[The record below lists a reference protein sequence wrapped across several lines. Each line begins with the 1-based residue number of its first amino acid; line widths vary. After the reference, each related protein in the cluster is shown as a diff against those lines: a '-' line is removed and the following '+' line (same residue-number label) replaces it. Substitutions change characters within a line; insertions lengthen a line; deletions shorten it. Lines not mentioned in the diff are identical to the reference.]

1 VDPLQGLLLDFRRDR
16 SAAAMEEIVRATRP
30 RLLAVARRIGSRD
43 DAEDSVQAA
52 YHALLARPEAGTV
65 AVLPWLMAAVVRI
78 AYRRKALARR
88 EIRIAERLAR
98 PASPVEEASRREI
111 AALVRREV
119 ARLPARYRDPVVLF
133 YLECLSVTEVG
144 RLLDVPA
151 STVTTQLQRAR
162 LLLRARLSPAL
173 LHSVM
178 VVPWFLA
185 DCGKALAVPVGG
197 VMKAKTAILVV
208 GIAAATGAVGLGAGL
223 VHRDEPDVRSI
234 ARAEPPMPNRDEEV
248 EELRS
253 RLAELEATKG
263 GPGGAARAD
272 ANSSPSNPQG
282 SVARQETAAAW
293 PDAFAQLLKKH
304 ELDLEKSKAAAA
316 KLGVSDDQLVV
327 AYKAYLCLAN
337 RADPAAQKEALNAL
351 AALGVDRTAAV
362 VALLRGVEGG
372 PTGTEWLNRL
382 LATAHVEGQEHH
394 IVDLL
399 KDATSPPWIK
409 GAIVDNADAVDSA
422 VVRDYLLERLG
433 REEDHYMF
441 ASLAMSLGKMRE
453 PRAVAACA
461 EALRKG
467 GDWEPFEVYALA
479 GLQCGGSEAE
489 TALLAYVDSPNR
501 RYLADGIRILA
512 GVNALQARARA
523 EAILA
528 DPARKLADRDR
539 EILLEVAGRTAR

>member
-1 VDPLQGLLLDFRRDR
+1 MDPLQGLLLDFRRDR

-52 YHALLARPEAGTV
+52 YHALLARPEAGAV

-98 PASPVEEASRREI
+98 PASPVEEVSRREI

-144 RLLDVPA
+144 RLLDVPG

-178 VVPWFLA
+178 VVPWFFA
-185 DCGKALAVPVGG
+185 DCGKALAVPLGG

-223 VHRDEPDVRSI
+223 VHRDEPEGRSV
-234 ARAEPPMPNRDEEV
+234 ARVEPPMRDRDEEV

-263 GPGGAARAD
+263 GPGGAAEAD
-272 ANSSPSNPQG
+272 ASPSPQPFKAVG
-282 SVARQETAAAW
+282 QEG
-293 PDAFAQLLKKH
+293 AFPLFRKH
-304 ELDLEKSKAAAA
+304 ELDFEKSKAAAA
-316 KLGVSDDQLVV
+316 KLGVSEDRLAV
-327 AYKAYLCLAN
+327 AHQAYLCLIN
-337 RADPAAQKEALNAL
+337 QADPATKQEALNAL

-372 PTGTEWLNRL
+372 PIGTEWVKRL
-382 LATAHVEGQEHH
+382 LAAARVEGQEHQ

-409 GAIVDNADAVDSA
+409 NAIVDNAEAMDSA
-422 VVRDYLLERLG
+422 VVRDYLVERLG
-433 REEDHYMF
+433 QEEDRYMF
-441 ASLAMSLGKMRE
+441 ASLALTLG
-453 PRAVAACA
+453 
-461 EALRKG
+461 
-467 GDWEPFEVYALA
+467 
-479 GLQCGGSEAE
+479 
-489 TALLAYVDSPNR
+489 
-501 RYLADGIRILA
+501 
-512 GVNALQARARA
+512 
-523 EAILA
+523 
-528 DPARKLADRDR
+528 
-539 EILLEVAGRTAR
+539 